1 MPKSSTFI
9 LAHLPRFVDIS
20 CVQAFHNRDDID
32 KLAHDARGMNFVSA
46 HVLPNWVPYLREGLE
61 GSQTLV
67 GSPVGF
73 PAGGVSTATKVF
85 EARRLLDDGA
95 QELDVVVNI
104 GRLRSGDARYVASE
118 LAEVA
123 AAVSDVVPL
132 RVILEVGYLSEKEI
146 RLGCDCAVEAGIGWV
161 KTATGWTGVPSTL
174 EHVRIIANQL
184 AGRAQVKAAGGV
196 RDLQTVQAM
205 ADLGVTRF
213 GMNAIVA
220 KQLARQAAEAERV

>member
-1 MPKSSTFI
+1 MPKPSAFM
-9 LAHLPRFVDIS
+9 LAQLPRFVDIS
-20 CVQAFHNRDDID
+20 CVQAFHTRDDID
-32 KLAHDARGMNFVSA
+32 QLARDARHMNFVSA
-46 HVLPNWVPYLREGLE
+46 HVLPNWVPYLRERLE

-67 GSPVGF
+67 GSPVAF

-85 EARRLLDDGA
+85 EARQLLDDGA

-104 GRLRSGDARYVASE
+104 GRLRSGDVAYVTTE

-123 AAVSDVVPL
+123 AVVNDAVPL
-132 RVILEVGYLSEKEI
+132 RVILEVGHLSEKEI

-161 KTATGWTGVPSTL
+161 KSATGWTGLPSTV
-174 EHVRIIANQL
+174 EHIRIIANQL
-184 AGRAQVKAAGGV
+184 AGRAQMKAAGGI
-196 RDLQTVQAM
+196 RDLETVQAM

-220 KQLARQAAEAERV
+220 KQLARQAAEAESE

>member
-1 MPKSSTFI
+1 MPKPARFT
-9 LAHLPRFVDIS
+9 LAQLPRFVDIS
-20 CVQAFHNRDDID
+20 CVQAFHSRDDID
-32 KLAHDARGMNFVSA
+32 QLAQEARGMNFVSA
-46 HVLPNWVPYLREGLE
+46 HVLPSWVPYLRERLE

-85 EARRLLDDGA
+85 EARQLLDDGA

-104 GRLRSGDARYVASE
+104 GRLRSGEVGYVTTE

-123 AAVSDVVPL
+123 AVVNDAVPL
-132 RVILEVGYLSEKEI
+132 RVILEVGHLSEKEI

-161 KTATGWTGVPSTL
+161 KTATGWTGVPSTV

-213 GMNAIVA
+213 GMNVLVA
-220 KQLARQAAEAERV
+220 KQLSRQVAEAERV